1 MSSGINSSKV
11 ETLKIELLD
20 YIESI
25 NAIVNR
31 LDISIGDIQN
41 NMDGI
46 GKREIINKL
55 NEVKGQLP
63 NVKENIVT
71 YIDDLDRAISIYK
84 SVDYEVAATLMNN
97 ISKLGEGRD

>member
-1 MSSGINSSKV
+1 MKQ
-11 ETLKIELLD
+11 LKIELLD

>member
-84 SVDYEVAATLMNN
+84 SVDYEAAATLMNN